1 LMLMALPASA
11 VKFDTSGTG
20 SPLRKVIKLIEGMQS
35 KLEMEGE
42 QDKTVYDKQACWCTT
57 NIDEKTNSIDTGNKR
72 IKYLE
77 NSVVML
83 ASESAKLEMEVTLL
97 EKDITADTASL
108 AESTALRKNEKT
120 AFMAKE
126 KEAMDTLEQL
136 VEAKKAVQ
144 TAPSAEATATTS
156 VAGFIQTQDIRLTTQ
171 GPGAE
176 LVQRNSA
183 SVKALLTK
191 LQKKVAKAATLLAE
205 NHRSNVDEFLNSDI
219 GASKG
224 GIFLQRQKSGP
235 DDSQAAL
242 GVLEGLTE
250 DFVFNLADLRTQ
262 ETKRLLEYNKM
273 SKAKTAEIKA
283 MEEQKTNN
291 GEAKSDADQKRSD
304 NKKEIKSTKE
314 QVAEDEEF
322 LADAKE
328 KCRLIDKE
336 WMERSKARATE
347 AEVLDKTKK
356 IMADQYEK
364 NDALNSFV
372 QEDGETKPS
381 NLNNFW
387 GSFSAP
393 AFLQES
399 SESGLRARA
408 SKTLMEAGRLDSR
421 LVTLALEAKLD
432 SFRRVKK
439 AIQELVDALKKEQAD
454 EVTKKDW
461 CIAEMQENE
470 METQEQKQK
479 MELQIAAIAEMAASI
494 TAKKEDASTLNAE
507 IAELNKQMKLAAE
520 NREEENKE
528 YQEMIKDQRETQQA
542 LGMALAVLRG
552 FYPEVPKKVE
562 AEEAA
567 LVQTDGGDPMPEGF
581 KPYKK
586 SQGGG
591 GIMELM
597 QQLLED
603 SKLIEAQGLQAESES
618 QADYEDFTK
627 KSVTSVHSKSKAIR
641 ERDTARSK
649 KEIEKSEK
657 TEGRDLSISMIT
669 QLELTMKQLHDTCDF
684 VLAQFTN
691 RQKAR
696 SDEMDALGEAMAIL
710 SGSSQGSD

>member
-1 LMLMALPASA
+1 MLSVLMLMALPASA

-42 QDKTVYDKQACWCTT
+42 QDKNIYDKQACWCTT

-83 ASESAKLEMEVTLL
+83 ASESAKLEQEVVNLK
-97 EKDITADTASL
+97 KDIAADTAAL
-108 AESTALRKNEKT
+108 DQATTLRKAEKT
-120 AFMAKE
+120 EFMEHESKVMEMVDQVVRA
-126 KEAMDTLEQL
+126 EQ
-136 VEAKKAVQ
+136 AVNS
-144 TAPSAEATATTS
+144 APSSQELSEENPGVSELQTS
-156 VAGFIQTQDIRLTTQ
+156 
-171 GPGAE
+171 
-176 LVQRNSA
+176 SA
-183 SVKALLTK
+183 SVKALLTN
-191 LQKKVAKAATLLAE
+191 LQKKVAMAATLLDE

-224 GIFLQRQKSGP
+224 AIFLQRQKSP
-235 DDSQAAL
+235 PQDSQAAM
-242 GVLEGLTE
+242 GVLTGLEE
-250 DFVFNLADLRTQ
+250 DFIFNLGNLRTK
-262 ETKRLLEYNKM
+262 ETQRLLEYNKM

-283 MEEQKTNN
+283 MNEQVTNK
-291 GEAKSDADQKRSD
+291 EDAKSDADQKRSD

-314 QVAEDEEF
+314 QVAEDEAF

-336 WMERSKARATE
+336 WMERSKTRATE
-347 AEVLDKTKK
+347 AEVLDKTKQ
-356 IMADQYEK
+356 IIADQYEK

-372 QEDGETKPS
+372 QEDGQMKPS
-381 NLNNFW
+381 NNFW
-387 GSFSAP
+387 GSFNAP

-408 SKTLMEAGRLDSR
+408 SKTLMKAGQRLDSR

-432 SFRRVKK
+432 SFKRVKK
-439 AIQELVDALKKEQAD
+439 AIQEMVDALKKEQAD
-454 EVTKKDW
+454 EVTKRDW
-461 CIAEMQENE
+461 CIAEMNQNE
-470 METQEQKQK
+470 MDTQETNQTK
-479 MELQIAAIAEMAASI
+479 ELQIAAIAELAASI
-494 TAKKEDASTLNAE
+494 KGKQEDASTLKAE
-507 IAELNKQMKLAAE
+507 IAELNKQMKLAQE

-528 YQEMIKDQRETQQA
+528 YQEMIVDQRETQQA

-552 FYPEVPKKVE
+552 FYPDTKVSLEQVE
-562 AEEAA
+562 AKEA
-567 LVQTDGGDPMPEGF
+567 VQTDGGDPMPEGF
-581 KPYKK
+581 KEYKK
-586 SQGGG
+586 SQGGA
-591 GIMELM
+591 GIMQLM

-627 KSVTSVHSKSKAIR
+627 RSVESVHTKSTAIR
-641 ERDTARSK
+641 QLDTARSK
-649 KEIEKSEK
+649 QEIQKSEK
-657 TEGRDLSISMIT
+657 TEGRDLSISEIT
-669 QLELTMKQLHDTCDF
+669 QLEISLKQLHDTCDF

-696 SDEMDALGEAMAIL
+696 SDEMDALGEAKAIL
-710 SGSSQGSD
+710 SGASGSSAFGSD

>member
-1 LMLMALPASA
+1 
-11 VKFDTSGTG
+11 
-20 SPLRKVIKLIEGMQS
+20 
-35 KLEMEGE
+35 
-42 QDKTVYDKQACWCTT
+42 
-57 NIDEKTNSIDTGNKR
+57 
-72 IKYLE
+72 
-77 NSVVML
+77 
-83 ASESAKLEMEVTLL
+83 
-97 EKDITADTASL
+97 
-108 AESTALRKNEKT
+108 
-120 AFMAKE
+120 
-126 KEAMDTLEQL
+126 
-136 VEAKKAVQ
+136 
-144 TAPSAEATATTS
+144 
-156 VAGFIQTQDIRLTTQ
+156 
-171 GPGAE
+171 

-581 KPYKK
+581 KRP
-586 SQGGG
+586 
-591 GIMELM
+591 
-597 QQLLED
+597 
-603 SKLIEAQGLQAESES
+603 
-618 QADYEDFTK
+618 T
-627 KSVTSVHSKSKAIR
+627 
-641 ERDTARSK
+641 
-649 KEIEKSEK
+649 
-657 TEGRDLSISMIT
+657 
-669 QLELTMKQLHDTCDF
+669 TCH
-684 VLAQFTN
+684 N
-691 RQKAR
+691 
-696 SDEMDALGEAMAIL
+696 
-710 SGSSQGSD
+710 